1 MKIIELNLSKSITVQ
16 REQFEPVNSFYALKA
31 TIEEGDDLEKEK
43 EKLNEILQKWAEF
56 EILKWKSP
64 NRAITSGRKLGL
76 FQPVDTPPF
85 KGDEFNN
92 NLK

>member
-1 MKIIELNLSKSITVQ
+1 MKLTKINVSKSCTVQ
-16 REQFEPVNSFYALKA
+16 AEQFEPVNSFYALEA
-31 TIEEGDDLEKEK
+31 ELAETDDVEKCKK
-43 EKLNEILQKWAEF
+43 ELDDKLQKWVEF
-56 EILKWKSP
+56 AILTWKSP

-85 KGDEFNN
+85 KGDEFSN